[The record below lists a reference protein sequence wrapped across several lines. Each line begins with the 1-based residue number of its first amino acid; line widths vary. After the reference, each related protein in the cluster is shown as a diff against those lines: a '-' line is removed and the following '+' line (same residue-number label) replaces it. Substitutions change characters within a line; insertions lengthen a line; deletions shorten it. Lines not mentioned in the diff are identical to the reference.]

1 MSRWEIER
9 TYPIIEGVKEIS
21 VAIDGFS
28 YLVIFGRHINGGF
41 CALPRE
47 GISCELSA
55 HDNFGDI
62 GYNATNIHSKIK
74 NKVKAQAIAEAIH
87 VAASAHKDEQ
97 DDET

>member
-1 MSRWEIER
+1 MSKYVIAGE
-9 TYPIIEGVKEIS
+9 YPVRGRVNEIS
-21 VAIDGFS
+21 VEIGDYS
-28 YLVIFGRHINGGF
+28 YLVIYGLHINGGF
-41 CALPRE
+41 CAIPQS
-47 GISCELSA
+47 GVSCELSA